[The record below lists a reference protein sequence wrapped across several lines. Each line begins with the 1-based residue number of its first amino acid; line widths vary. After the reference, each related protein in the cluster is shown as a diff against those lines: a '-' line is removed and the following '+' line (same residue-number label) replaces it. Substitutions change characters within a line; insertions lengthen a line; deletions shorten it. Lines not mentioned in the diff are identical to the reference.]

1 MKQVTRVVYIAE
13 DSTEYDT
20 PMEALGSDLRLYY
33 NEAIRRADIR
43 LYTSDDLIRL
53 IFLKPEMLETLR
65 LILWY
70 HNNQQKE
77 KSCEKV

>member
-1 MKQVTRVVYIAE
+1 MKQVIRVIYIAE
-13 DSTEYDT
+13 DSTEYNT
-20 PMEALGSDLRLYY
+20 PMEALRHDLSSYY

-53 IFLKPEMLETLR
+53 IFLKPEMLETLSQ
-65 LILWY
+65 ILWY

-77 KSCEKV
+77 EGRRQ